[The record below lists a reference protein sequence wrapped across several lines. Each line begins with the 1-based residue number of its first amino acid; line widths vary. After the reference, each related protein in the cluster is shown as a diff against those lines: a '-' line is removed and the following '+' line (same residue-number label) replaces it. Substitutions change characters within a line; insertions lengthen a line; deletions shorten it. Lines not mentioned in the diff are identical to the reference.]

1 MSLFK
6 PIVFWADSNE
16 VFMLGAVIIFLLVLW
31 TLGVA
36 SGETFGGF
44 IHLLLVCAFTVFA
57 IRLLSGK
64 KVIQ

>member
-1 MSLFK
+1 
-6 PIVFWADSNE
+6 
-16 VFMLGAVIIFLLVLW
+16 MLGAVIIFLLVLW